1 MLKAIRV
8 SQLVWAGLLLTLL
21 FFDAFATE
29 LVATGTLLVLALI
42 YVIVAIL
49 ALGSNR
55 IVWLSTLVVP
65 VILCATAAVNVVRV
79 IRDEPYVSERVI
91 AYVVVGNTLLFLLP
105 FLLLLALFWRQ
116 RAAVGALL
124 RASSAPRYLTKRC
137 I

>member
-79 IRDEPYVSERVI
+79 IRDEPYVNERVI

-105 FLLLLALFWRQ
+105 FLLLLALFWRR

-124 RASSAPRYLTKRC
+124 RASSAGAT
-137 I
+137 